1 MNLTLRISLS
11 KADEI
16 CNARNCKYFDLFSL
30 DWSQEF
36 RGEDDGRTH
45 RHDRDRHGQERDR
58 YGGNAGGNVVQQ
70 KSETP
75 VFHWVTGFGSGHW
88 LLGFIIG
95 IT

>member
-1 MNLTLRISLS
+1 MKFAMPDTLDILTFS
-11 KADEI
+11 
-16 CNARNCKYFDLFSL
+16 LFSL

>member
-1 MNLTLRISLS
+1 MKFAMPDTVNIL
-11 KADEI
+11 
-16 CNARNCKYFDLFSL
+16 NYFDLFSL